1 MSEPRNPEMH
11 VNEEP
16 RNDFIDV
23 AMGMAVTTGVFFLI
37 AIVATIIGI
46 IVN

>member
-1 MSEPRNPEMH
+1 MSEPSNPELH
-11 VNEEP
+11 VNENP

-23 AMGMAVTTGVFFLI
+23 AMGMAVTTVVFFLL

-46 IVN
+46 FV